1 MPRLL
6 GPIGCAYTT
15 CDLIEEGEE
24 ERKEKEEGKKER
36 SAKRTK
42 DRKKSKQQEDTL
54 NTKIC

>member
-24 ERKEKEEGKKER
+24 ERKEKEEGRKKER
-36 SAKRTK
+36 SAKRIK
-42 DRKKSKQQEDTL
+42 DRKKSD
-54 NTKIC
+54 

>member
-42 DRKKSKQQEDTL
+42 DRKKSD
-54 NTKIC
+54 